1 MGNPLKTA
9 SEYHV
14 PALRDKVVELLMTRT
29 DGIYVDAT
37 VGGGGYL
44 AAMAPLL
51 SEGGQLIGV
60 DRDAEAIAYCEKRF
74 EGRASRMRFFQRD
87 LAHVDEVL
95 EAAGIPLIHGFLLDL
110 GVSSWQID
118 APERGFSYMQNGPL
132 DMRMDQS
139 QGMTAEQ
146 IINGYDEAALA
157 DLFYY
162 YGEERYA
169 RRLARR
175 VVAARLE
182 SPLTSTRALAEVIR
196 RATPGRQAV
205 KTLARVW
212 QALRVEVNG
221 ELDQLRQGLEK
232 IYPKLAPGAR
242 VAVLSY
248 ESLSDRLVKRFF
260 RGETPDWR
268 HEDSRF
274 PVLSSYKFEVI
285 TRRVVRADEEEV
297 RLNPRARS
305 AKLRVAA
312 RLEK

>member
-1 MGNPLKTA
+1 MQDPLKTA

-14 PALRDKVVELLMTRT
+14 PVLRDKVVELLMTRP
-29 DGIYVDAT
+29 DGIVVDAT
-37 VGGGGYL
+37 VGGGGYF
-44 AAMAPLL
+44 AAMAPVVG
-51 SEGGQLIGV
+51 SKGMLIGI
-60 DRDAEAIAYCEKRF
+60 DRDSEAIAHCEKRF
-74 EGRASRMRFFQRD
+74 ADASADLRFFQRD

-95 EAAGIPLIHGFLLDL
+95 DEAGIPVIDGFLLDL

-118 APERGFSYMQNGPL
+118 APERGFSYMQDGPL
-132 DMRMDQS
+132 DMRMDQQ
-139 QGMTAEQ
+139 QGMTAETV
-146 IINGYDEAALA
+146 INGYDEAALA

-175 VVAARLE
+175 VVAARME
-182 SPLTSTRALAEVIR
+182 APLKSTRALAEVIR

-232 IYPKLAPGAR
+232 IYPRLAPGGR
-242 VAVLSY
+242 VVVLSY

-274 PVLSSYKFEVI
+274 PVLSPYRFDII
-285 TRRVVRADEEEV
+285 TRRVFRPDEEEIK
-297 RLNPRARS
+297 RNPRARS
-305 AKLRVAA
+305 AKLRAAA
-312 RLEK
+312 RVAE